1 MYRRKY
7 STAGDMDRSD
17 RDWSDRTEEKTYFR
31 WINEQLKNQELAV
44 DDIATG
50 FQDGVKLIVLLEVLS
65 KKSLHKYNKEPGNI
79 HHKMANLDI
88 ALAFIRE
95 EGIRQED
102 IG

>member
-1 MYRRKY
+1 MNR
-7 STAGDMDRSD
+7 
-17 RDWSDRTEEKTYFR
+17 SDRTEEKTYFR
-31 WINEQLKNQELAV
+31 WINEQLKNQGLAV

-65 KKSLHKYNKEPGNI
+65 KKSLHEYNKEPDNK
-79 HHKMANLDI
+79 HHKMANLHK
-88 ALAFIRE
+88 AFAFIAK

>member
-1 MYRRKY
+1 M
-7 STAGDMDRSD
+7 SLSDRSY
-17 RDWSDRTEEKTYFR
+17 RTEGKTYFR

-65 KKSLHKYNKEPGNI
+65 KKSLHKYNKEPDNI
-79 HHKMANLDI
+79 HHKMANLDK
-88 ALAFIRE
+88 ALAFIAK
-95 EGIRQED
+95 EGIRQDD